1 MPPPAGTPPRPW
13 REGDMLYSCRIQTSF
28 ANIRLP
34 VLEKIMPKFIW
45 VALLFVATPAVA
57 GDEPDKTDAVF
68 QTPSK
73 NIVCVHDDASSS
85 GVEGS
90 GFSLFCSR
98 FEPAAIF
105 VSLDK
110 TGVKT
115 GKLESD
121 LGDEEPV
128 TLEYGEHWRGE
139 GGFDCY
145 SSKTG
150 LMCEHPDF
158 GGFEISRKGVKKLR

>member
-1 MPPPAGTPPRPW
+1 
-13 REGDMLYSCRIQTSF
+13 MLRF
-28 ANIRLP
+28 L
-34 VLEKIMPKFIW
+34 
-45 VALLFVATPAVA
+45 ALALVVCATPAFA

-90 GFSLFCSR
+90 GFGLFCSR
-98 FEPAAIF
+98 FEPTAVF

-110 TGVKT
+110 DGFKT

-128 TLEYGEHWRGE
+128 TLAYGEHWRGE

-145 SSKTG
+145 SRKTG
-150 LMCEHPDF
+150 LMCEHADF
-158 GGFEISRKGVKKLR
+158 GSFEISRKGVKKLR